1 MKKSIVF
8 LIFLGFLLSCN
19 KKNDQ
24 ISSTIVGT
32 WKLIEVLADPGDG
45 SGTFQPVNSTKTIIF
60 DANGNVSSNG
70 AICDMSTGTNI
81 SSTGTYSDT
90 QATINSID
98 CQSLTINYELNNTT
112 LILIYPC
119 IEPCK
124 AKYIKVE

>member
-1 MKKSIVF
+1 MKKSIVV

-19 KKNDQ
+19 KKTDP
-24 ISSTIVGT
+24 ISSSIVGT

-45 SGTFQPVNSTKTIIF
+45 SGTFQSVNSTKTIIF

-70 AICDMSTGTNI
+70 SMCYMSTGTNTG
-81 SSTGTYSDT
+81 STGTYSDA
-90 QATINSID
+90 QATINSIK
-98 CQSLTINYELNNTT
+98 CQNLTINYELNNTT

>member
-1 MKKSIVF
+1 MKKSIVV

-19 KKNDQ
+19 KKTDP
-24 ISSTIVGT
+24 ISSSIVGT

-70 AICDMSTGTNI
+70 SMCDMSTGANTG
-81 SSTGTYSDT
+81 STGTYSDA
-90 QATINSID
+90 QATFNSIE
-98 CQSLTINYELNNTT
+98 CQNLTINYELNNTT